1 MLNESLINV
10 WKYQILSEKAWNEK
24 EVLYILNIVDLE
36 KLVLLDLKD
45 YWVIFML
52 EWIDREWN
60 KEFDTNLSLPSEHLI
75 LSQNRMF
82 SSLCN
87 VMKSGDN
94 KTSDFEKNY
103 LQAGTVRL
111 VNVVISYRFEHLFCQ
126 TYFMQGG
133 TCGRRLRL
141 IKSYL

>member
-1 MLNESLINV
+1 MEVPNIECGSLKWEGVPQHIECCRPGE
-10 WKYQILSEKAWNEK
+10 ISF
-24 EVLYILNIVDLE
+24 IG
-36 KLVLLDLKD
+36 LKD
-45 YWVIFML
+45 YWIIFML

-60 KEFDTNLSLPSEHLI
+60 RTKTQIQTCDLSLPSEHLI

-133 TCGRRLRL
+133 TCGRRFRL